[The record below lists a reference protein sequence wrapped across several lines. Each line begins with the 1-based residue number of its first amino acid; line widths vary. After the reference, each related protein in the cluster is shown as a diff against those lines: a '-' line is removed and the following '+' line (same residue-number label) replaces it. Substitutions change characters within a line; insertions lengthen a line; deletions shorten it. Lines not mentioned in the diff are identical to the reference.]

1 MDGHE
6 FLDPLM
12 RLLDGISAPARV
24 REVEATRSIDTLW
37 SALKESGFLD
47 ALTSE
52 EAGGAGL
59 SLAQVGPLLQAVGF
73 HAVSAPVAETMLARA
88 LLRAAAIEPPEGPI
102 VLASPAVGHA
112 MAVPLALVSE
122 HVLIDTGSSLIL
134 ASLGDA
140 KVSATGVKGCL
151 AAHLAWEAEP
161 TGPSMRRPARG
172 LRPIAAILRAAAIAG
187 AADRLLQM
195 TVSYANQ
202 RVQFGKPIGKQQAI
216 QQQLA
221 VMAEQTVLARIA
233 AQIGLA
239 SGLPPS
245 LAAAATAK
253 QVTSSAAPQV
263 ANIAHAVHGAIGISE
278 EYDLQVF
285 SRRLHEWRLADGSE
299 SYWAAV
305 LGRERIDAG
314 AWSSV
319 DFVRE
324 RIAAPCS
331 SVDVVCERIE
341 GDAV

>member
-6 FLDPLM
+6 LLDPLT
-12 RLLDGISAPARV
+12 RLLEDISAPARV
-24 REVEATRSIDTLW
+24 REVETNLSIDTMW
-37 SALKESGFLD
+37 SALLESGFLD
-47 ALTSE
+47 ALIPE

-59 SLAQVGPLLQAVGF
+59 SLADVGPLLQAFGY
-73 HAVSAPVAETMLARA
+73 HAVPAPVAETMVARA
-88 LLRAAAIEPPEGPI
+88 LLHGAGIQVPDTPI
-102 VLASPAVGHA
+102 VLATLAAGRA
-112 MAVPLALVSE
+112 AAVPLALVAE
-122 HVLIDTGSSLIL
+122 HVLVDTGTALIL
-134 ASLGDA
+134 ASSCDA
-140 KVSATGVKGCL
+140 ETIAAGARGCL

-161 TGPSMRRPARG
+161 LGPSLRRPELG
-172 LRPIAAILRAAAIAG
+172 LRPIAATLRAAAIAG

-216 QQQLA
+216 QHQLA

-263 ANIAHAVHGAIGISE
+263 ANIAHAVHGAISMSE
-278 EYDLQVF
+278 EYDLHLF
-285 SRRLHEWRLADGSE
+285 TRRLHEWRLADGSE

-305 LGRERIDAG
+305 LGRERIAG
-314 AWSSV
+314 GPCLSI

-324 RIAAPCS
+324 RIAAGAC
-331 SVDVVCERIE
+331 
-341 GDAV
+341 

>member
-6 FLDPLM
+6 FLDPLT
-12 RLLDGISAPARV
+12 RLLEDICAPACV
-24 REVEATRSIDTLW
+24 REVETTRSIDTMW
-37 SALKESGFLD
+37 SALQQSGFLD

-59 SLAQVGPLLQAVGF
+59 SLAQVGPLLQAVGYY
-73 HAVSAPVAETMLARA
+73 AVPAPVAETMLARS
-88 LLRAAAIEPPEGPI
+88 LLRAAAIEPPEAPI
-102 VLASPAVGHA
+102 VLASLAAGRAV
-112 MAVPLALVSE
+112 AVPLALVSE
-122 HVLIDTGSSLIL
+122 HVLVDTGTSLIL

-140 KVSATGVKGCL
+140 KASSTGVKGCL

-161 TGPSMRRPARG
+161 TGPSLRRPERG
-172 LRPIAAILRAAAIAG
+172 LRPIAATLRAAAIAG

-202 RVQFGKPIGKQQAI
+202 RLQFGKPIGKQQAI
-216 QQQLA
+216 QHQLA

-233 AQIGLA
+233 AQIGMA

-253 QVTSSAAPQV
+253 QLTSSAAPQIT
-263 ANIAHAVHGAIGISE
+263 NIAHAVHGAIGISE
-278 EYDLQVF
+278 EYDLQLF

-305 LGRERIDAG
+305 LGRQRVA
-314 AWSSV
+314 AAACSSV

-324 RIAAPCS
+324 RIAGPCS
-331 SVDVVCERIE
+331 SVDLVCERIE
-341 GDAV
+341 DDAV